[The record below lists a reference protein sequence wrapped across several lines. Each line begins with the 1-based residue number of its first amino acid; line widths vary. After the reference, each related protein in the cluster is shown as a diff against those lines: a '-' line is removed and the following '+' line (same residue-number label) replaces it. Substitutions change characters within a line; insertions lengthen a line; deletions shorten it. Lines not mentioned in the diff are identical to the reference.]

1 MQAALGRLK
10 LEFAGRIR
18 FEARDFPLRP
28 LTLRAAEAVRCA
40 ADQGKGEEMRHMVFS
55 GQQGWAAS
63 GAPDPIW
70 TGYARG
76 LGLDMEK
83 WGGCVRSGVHRG
95 AIEADRDLGV
105 RMGVNAT
112 PTIFIGA
119 RRFDGAAAYE
129 ALAGALRAEL
139 QGGPAQR

>member
-1 MQAALGRLK
+1 VQAALGRLR
-10 LEFAGRIR
+10 LEFAGKIH
-18 FEARDFPLRP
+18 FEARDFPLRD

-40 ADQGKGEEMRHMVFS
+40 ADQGKGEEMRAQVFG
-55 GQQGWAAS
+55 GQASWSAS

-76 LGLDMEK
+76 LGLNVEK
-83 WGGCVRSGVHRG
+83 WGGCVRAEFHRK

-112 PTIFIGA
+112 PTIFIGK
-119 RRFDGAAAYE
+119 RRVDGAAAFE
-129 ALAGALRAEL
+129 RLAEMFRAEL
-139 QGGPAQR
+139 QGN

>member
-10 LEFAGRIR
+10 LEFAGKIHY
-18 FEARDFPLRP
+18 EGRDFPLRDA
-28 LTLRAAEAVRCA
+28 TFRAAEAARCA

-83 WGGCVRSGVHRG
+83 WGSCVRSGAHR
-95 AIEADRDLGV
+95 ARIEADRDLGV

-112 PTIFIGA
+112 PTIFIGK
-119 RRFDGAAAYE
+119 RRVDGAAAYE
-129 ALAGALRAEL
+129 RLAEAFRAEL
-139 QGGPAQR
+139 QGN

>member
-1 MQAALGRLK
+1 MQAALGRLR
-10 LEFAGRIR
+10 LEFAGKIH
-18 FEARDFPLRP
+18 FEARDFPLRD

-76 LGLDMEK
+76 LSLDMEK
-83 WGGCVRSGVHRG
+83 WGSCVRSGVHQK
-95 AIEADRDLGV
+95 AIVADRDLGI
-105 RMGVNAT
+105 RMGVDAT
-112 PTIFIGA
+112 PTIFIG
-119 RRFDGAAAYE
+119 RQRMNGAAAYE
-129 ALAGALRAEL
+129 KLAEVFRAEL
-139 QGGPAQR
+139 RGN